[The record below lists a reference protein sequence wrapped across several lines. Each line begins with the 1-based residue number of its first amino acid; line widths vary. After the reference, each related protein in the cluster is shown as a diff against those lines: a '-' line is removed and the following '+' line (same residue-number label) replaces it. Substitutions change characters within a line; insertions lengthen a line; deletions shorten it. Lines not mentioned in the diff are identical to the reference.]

1 MTLLIPDR
9 ATAGRRLAR
18 GLLHYRKQRD
28 VLVLALPRGGVPVA
42 AEVARVLHAPLDVM
56 IVRKLGAPGHEELAI
71 GAIASGGIRVMNDEI
86 VASLGLASGA
96 VESIAARER
105 TELERRMKAY
115 RGARSWPDLTDR
127 RVILVDDG
135 VATGASM
142 HAAISAVRA
151 QKPSRLIV
159 AVPVAPFETL
169 ARLRQA
175 ADQVVCLETPYPFGA
190 VGTWYDSFPQ
200 LSDDEVRAVLSERW
214 SMEDAG
220 AAADA
225 AACALASPEA
235 VINAVAR
242 RLAARP
248 CHAERVTVE
257 AGRLALNGTLT
268 LPGPAH
274 GVVVFVQSTDS
285 RAHDRIVADRL
296 NAVGFATLQFDLL
309 TPSEQKLDYEHSALR
324 YDMALLTGRLTEAL
338 DWLQTHPALHGLPVG
353 LFGTGAAG
361 AAALCAAAQCGDRIT
376 AVVLRGSRPD
386 LALPSLPRV
395 RAPTLLIVGGAD
407 ETLLTLN
414 RRAVKSFEC
423 VHSLEVIPAASHLF
437 EDEGTVRQVAKL
449 AGAWFERYVRPAHGM
464 AGKPDGAL
472 TTAPG

>member
-9 ATAGRRLAR
+9 ATAGRDLAR
-18 GLLHYRKQRD
+18 ALLHYRKQRD

-42 AEVARVLHAPLDVM
+42 VEVARVLHAPLDVM

-71 GAIASGGIRVMNDEI
+71 GAIASGGIRVMNDDI
-86 VASLGLASGA
+86 VASLGLEAGTI
-96 VESIAARER
+96 ESIVARER
-105 TELERRMKAY
+105 LELERRMKVY
-115 RGARSWPDLTDR
+115 RGVRPWPDLTDR

-151 QKPSRLIV
+151 QGPSRLVV

-169 ARLRQA
+169 ARLRQE

-190 VGTWYDSFPQ
+190 VGTWYESFPQ
-200 LSDDEVRAVLSERW
+200 LSDKDVRVALAERW
-214 SMEDAG
+214 NVEDAG
-220 AAADA
+220 AIADA
-225 AACALASPEA
+225 AACALAAPDA
-235 VINAVAR
+235 LTNADAR

-248 CHAERVTVE
+248 CHTERVAVE
-257 AGRLALNGTLT
+257 AGRLALEGTLT

-274 GVVVFVQSTDS
+274 GVVVFVQSADS
-285 RAHDRIVADRL
+285 RAYDCIVADRL

-309 TPSEQKLDYEHSALR
+309 TPPEQKLDYEHSALR
-324 YDMALLTGRLTEAL
+324 YDMALLTGRLAAAL

-361 AAALCAAAQCGDRIT
+361 AAALCAAAQGGDRIT

-386 LALPSLPRV
+386 LAMPSLPRV

-407 ETLLTLN
+407 ETLLQIN
-414 RRAVKSFEC
+414 RRAAKSFEC
-423 VHSLEVIPAASHLF
+423 VHRLEVIPGASHLF
-437 EDEGTVRQVAKL
+437 EEEGPVRQVAKL
-449 AGAWFERYVRPAHGM
+449 AGAWFERYVRPAQG
-464 AGKPDGAL
+464 AASQPAGAL
-472 TTAPG
+472 TTAL